1 MISNAIKF
9 TEHGQVKVTIEY
21 TPDPDSIPME
31 RADKM
36 PEIQFLDEGCS
47 NCKKF
52 APEQLP
58 NLDSFD
64 SYMYDSWELDEN
76 VNVHYIMKGKMVKD
90 CAMCTN

>member
-1 MISNAIKF
+1 
-9 TEHGQVKVTIEY
+9 
-21 TPDPDSIPME
+21 
-31 RADKM
+31 M

-90 CAMCTN
+90 CAMCTNQSYPISNENFGTNENDKILEM